1 MTLVPCPLS
10 GVGPVVPM
18 EWQNVWAMWLVWIFW
33 RRGGSSADLPAHSQ
47 VTVLTVLS
55 HMDRRMK

>member
-1 MTLVPCPLS
+1 MTLVPSPLS
-10 GVGPVVPM
+10 GIGPVVSM

-33 RRGGSSADLPAHSQ
+33 RRDKSVADRPSHSQ

-55 HMDRRMK
+55 HMDWKMT